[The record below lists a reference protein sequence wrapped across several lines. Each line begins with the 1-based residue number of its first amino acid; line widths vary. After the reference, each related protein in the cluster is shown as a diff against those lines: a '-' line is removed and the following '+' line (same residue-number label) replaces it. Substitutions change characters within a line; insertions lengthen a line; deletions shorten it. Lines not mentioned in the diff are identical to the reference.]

1 MLDEKQIPETV
12 FKMASSTFVAEVE
25 ASTLAIMAPR
35 LDEGSKFHTSSAS
48 GVKRQAARIIE
59 NFCKLVTGPRFLGG
73 KKGTP
78 VRSRTPCKLPLK
90 QRVAVARSMMQLS
103 EDPA

>member
-35 LDEGSKFHTSSAS
+35 LDEGSPYFHAAAPLVSSA
-48 GVKRQAARIIE
+48 KP
-59 NFCKLVTGPRFLGG
+59 LVSL
-73 KKGTP
+73 
-78 VRSRTPCKLPLK
+78 RTF
-90 QRVAVARSMMQLS
+90 ASS
-103 EDPA
+103 

>member
-35 LDEGSKFHTSSAS
+35 LDEGSPYFHTSSKS
-48 GVKRQAARIIE
+48 GHVAEMCNYKGLGLGTQL
-59 NFCKLVTGPRFLGG
+59 LVLLRRLE
-73 KKGTP
+73 
-78 VRSRTPCKLPLK
+78 PCTFP
-90 QRVAVARSMMQLS
+90 S
-103 EDPA
+103 DN

>member
-35 LDEGSKFHTSSAS
+35 LDEGSPYFQ
-48 GVKRQAARIIE
+48 RLWCQA
-59 NFCKLVTGPRFLGG
+59 PS
-73 KKGTP
+73 
-78 VRSRTPCKLPLK
+78 RSYH
-90 QRVAVARSMMQLS
+90 
-103 EDPA
+103 

>member
-35 LDEGSKFHTSSAS
+35 LDEGSPYFHTSSKS
-48 GVKRQAARIIE
+48 GHVAEMCNRNYNDWVYMKVPRKR
-59 NFCKLVTGPRFLGG
+59 KH
-73 KKGTP
+73 
-78 VRSRTPCKLPLK
+78 
-90 QRVAVARSMMQLS
+90 
-103 EDPA
+103 